1 MTRSEIIKV
10 DYRVLSEA
18 AETLFNISDVESLYQ
33 MFSKCKSWD
42 EVNEAAADWLELV
55 TKEED

>member
-1 MTRSEIIKV
+1 MTRSEIINV
-10 DYRVLSEA
+10 DYRELNEA

-33 MFSKCKSWD
+33 MFGKCDSWD

-55 TKEED
+55 TKED